1 MNEGGAGDLGAYIT
15 EADSYE
21 ECRQYMAGKLKK
33 LFSFLS
39 FTSFSGLSVDLG
51 ITAWVWSNPQHP
63 DALFTSGTSG
73 RCWPKVGKTTVVA
86 AKIDWVYSGYV
97 NCP

>member
-1 MNEGGAGDLGAYIT
+1 MNEGGAGDLAAYIT
-15 EADSYE
+15 QAESYE
-21 ECRQYMAGKLKK
+21 ECRQYMAGKLKN
-33 LFSFLS
+33 LFSFCS
-39 FTSFSGLSVDLG
+39 IIFPGLPIDLG